1 MQETSKESWEGGR
14 KCLAQTAVRLLQGY
28 GYGGALASPG
38 AAVWCAR
45 AMTVESWTGHC
56 RAPVAAVLPR
66 AEKSAGRMGSRAPV
80 AADASFAAALLSRK
94 RVESGPPKGLLAD
107 RAAPVACPWSAGT
120 ICAPVADPPQAA
132 RGAPVAGAP
141 CPPSF
146 APAGRSAGG
155 RDGLQNP
162 CSSGCSSFAAALA
175 DRVIRTLLSPQSA
188 GNSVEGMGD
197 WNPEG
202 PIGQIVR
209 TTAESQKIVA
219 ARPLYFLQHRVRA
232 KSSARDLPQ

>member
-1 MQETSKESWEGGR
+1 MGPR
-14 KCLAQTAVRLLQGY
+14 LA
-28 GYGGALASPG
+28 P
-38 AAVWCAR
+38 
-45 AMTVESWTGHC
+45 
-56 RAPVAAVLPR
+56 
-66 AEKSAGRMGSRAPV
+66 SAGSSRGWLQLQYNYTEMQGCGSPI
-80 AADASFAAALLSRK
+80 AD
-94 RVESGPPKGLLAD
+94 P
-107 RAAPVACPWSAGT
+107 

-141 CPPSF
+141 WCPRFPPT

-155 RDGLQNP
+155 EWVLIFRCRSGGSSDPHSPLPPEVDRPRGSRQTACGVGLEKENAACGWCP
-162 CSSGCSSFAAALA
+162 C
-175 DRVIRTLLSPQSA
+175 SA

>member
-1 MQETSKESWEGGR
+1 MPSRCPHWPGLVTQCG
-14 KCLAQTAVRLLQGY
+14 VR
-28 GYGGALASPG
+28 
-38 AAVWCAR
+38 
-45 AMTVESWTGHC
+45 
-56 RAPVAAVLPR
+56 
-66 AEKSAGRMGSRAPV
+66 
-80 AADASFAAALLSRK
+80 
-94 RVESGPPKGLLAD
+94 
-107 RAAPVACPWSAGT
+107 
-120 ICAPVADPPQAA
+120 
-132 RGAPVAGAP
+132 
-141 CPPSF
+141 
-146 APAGRSAGG
+146 G

-162 CSSGCSSFAAALA
+162 CSSAHPSLAPFSGGSSDPHSPLPPEVDRPRGSRQTACGVGLEKENAACGWC
-175 DRVIRTLLSPQSA
+175 PCSA